1 MKKILLSFLFF
12 CTLII
17 VLLGGVLVSP
27 YYYYNKTINHNY
39 YSDWYSAPNFNDNLK
54 YPSKPIQADSSNLGN
69 DDLWRKFHF
78 MDVVLPLPVKNPFF
92 FVSPILKYKNDSKR
106 TDFGLKLYGADE
118 REIAKI
124 YFMPNKFFPNEI
136 NSQKLFKLPLI
147 KKYLKSIPNDKLWND
162 LFTVKIDDWN
172 IPFSQMIYNL
182 YLLQIRRRLLP
193 DKFNNFSLVEGTST
207 ASIQLD
213 SINKDYTTELLLTN
227 NNGVIYS
234 FVLICERNNTES
246 KLIRDK
252 FLKEVKFRGGSQYLS
267 NILYKE
273 FKGLEYTDQ
282 IDHLGM
288 LYLLSAWT
296 HDMNQTE
303 YIREMIQH
311 LEKGEGNQRQLESLY
326 SYAQDRYN
334 ETFTTKEIDGLEL
347 DDNILLQ
354 RNVELEKKK
363 ELEELKNKKVE
374 VKEVE
379 LTPEEKMKLMLQK
392 AKRNK
397 RSKKNRMIID

>member
-1 MKKILLSFLFF
+1 
-12 CTLII
+12 
-17 VLLGGVLVSP
+17 VSP
-27 YYYYNKTINHNY
+27 YYYYNKILNNDY
-39 YSDWYSAPNFNDNLK
+39 YSEWFSIPNLNENIK
-54 YPSKPIQADSSNLGN
+54 YPANPIQADSSNLGN
-69 DDLWRKFHF
+69 DDLWKKFHF

-92 FVSPILKYKNDSKR
+92 FVSPILKFKKESKK

-147 KKYLKSIPNDKLWND
+147 KKYLKSIPNDKLWED
-162 LFTVKIDDWN
+162 LFSKKFDNWN
-172 IPFSQMIYNL
+172 IPFSQMVYNL
-182 YLLQIRRRLLP
+182 YLLQIRSRLLP
-193 DKFNNFSLVEGTST
+193 NKFLSFSLVGGTST
-207 ASIQLD
+207 ASIQLK
-213 SINKDYTTELLLTN
+213 SSNKDYTTELLFTN
-227 NNGVIYS
+227 NNGIIYS
-234 FVLICERNNTES
+234 FVLICEKNNTES

-252 FLKEVKFRGGSQYLS
+252 FLKEVQFRGGSQYLS

-273 FKGLEYTDQ
+273 FKGLDYPDQ

-311 LEKGEGNQRQLESLY
+311 LEKGEGNQRQLENLY
-326 SYAQDRYN
+326 SYAQDRYDQ
-334 ETFTTKEIDGLEL
+334 TFTTKDIDGLNL
-347 DDNILLQ
+347 NDNVLLQ

-363 ELEELKNKKVE
+363 ELEDLKNKKVE
-374 VKEVE
+374 VKEII
-379 LTPEEKMKLMLQK
+379 LTPEEKMKLILEK

-397 RSKKNRMIID
+397 RTKKNRMIID